1 MALSTYSELKDAAVL
16 RLGRDGDASLPSW
29 VENAVALAEARFNR
43 VLRVAEMEAEATGT
57 STNGLYEIPEDFLEV
72 RRVYVEGYPESALV
86 GLGWAQ
92 DHYSTVT
99 EGAPAFYHIRGLT
112 LEAIPH
118 PADDTELI
126 IDYYQKIPALSDAAP
141 TNWLLESHYDLYLS
155 ATVMELADFAMN
167 DVELTKAATR
177 VNTIL
182 DEIQRLDRSKRWARP
197 VSRVKGHT
205 P

>member
-126 IDYYQKIPALSDAAP
+126 IDY
-141 TNWLLESHYDLYLS
+141 WLLESHYDLYLS